1 VVTGEVPTGVAAHS
15 IGHRAGASLAETV
28 SGAPARAGR
37 QDPRWPVAFDGFHYR
52 GTALILLRMGT
63 AQTRVLSRQFR
74 QPKTV
79 RRQPPLN
86 EVGYAEQQSPPRG
99 RLHVPGRKRRRRQA
113 EPPGT
118 QSDVHV

>member
-1 VVTGEVPTGVAAHS
+1 
-15 IGHRAGASLAETV
+15 
-28 SGAPARAGR
+28 
-37 QDPRWPVAFDGFHYR
+37 
-52 GTALILLRMGT
+52 MGT
-63 AQTRVLSRQFR
+63 AQTRRLEPFFPLSTATLGGDRRVSRGIIYLTRHSLQKGNTEAHRQLVALLLPRVLSRQFR

-79 RRQPPLN
+79 RRQPPLI

-99 RLHVPGRKRRRRQA
+99 RLHVPGRKRRRRQV